1 MLVSWNIN
9 KIDKSLSRL
18 IKNLKT
24 QITNIKGDRGDNTIN
39 IREIKMIT
47 TPWTTVHLDEMDKFI
62 ERYKEPKLT
71 CWWILL
77 HI

>member
-1 MLVSWNIN
+1 MLVSWDIN
-9 KIDKSLSRL
+9 QIDNSLSRL
-18 IKNLKT
+18 TKNLKT

-47 TPWTTVHLDEMDKFI
+47 ILWTTVCLDEMDKFT

-71 CWWILL
+71 
-77 HI
+77 

>member
-9 KIDKSLSRL
+9 KIDNSLFRL
-18 IKNLKT
+18 TKNLKT
-24 QITNIKGDRGDNTIN
+24 QITNIKGDRGDNTIH

-47 TPWTTVHLDEMDKFI
+47 TPWTTVCLDEMDKFT

-71 CWWILL
+71 
-77 HI
+77 